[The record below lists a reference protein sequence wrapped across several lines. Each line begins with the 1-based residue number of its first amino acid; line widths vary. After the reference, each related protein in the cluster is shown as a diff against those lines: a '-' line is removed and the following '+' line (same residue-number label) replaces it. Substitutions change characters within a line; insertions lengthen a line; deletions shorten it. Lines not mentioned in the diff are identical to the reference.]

1 MKKLNYLVILTETIN
16 IYKKDFIA
24 FIKMSGLLALI
35 NFMISIISNLLF
47 EFSSP
52 ILSIAIG
59 SINLII
65 MIFLFYTYIK
75 VYCADINYTYN
86 KITLNDMS
94 FKESFWYSKRLAPK
108 FIYASFL
115 LMVLEIVPIFLLIVS
130 YSTLTNQILKWSLT
144 ILFAFVTLFIFV
156 RYYFII
162 YIRVIETDSKHYI
175 TKCVTYLKG
184 NYITYFF
191 ILLTIHL
198 YVGIYIAINNFIL
211 LNTNLNIL
219 QQILVSSVYN
229 VINIFVIP
237 IIIISNVLI
246 YHKLVAK

>member
-1 MKKLNYLVILTETIN
+1 MKKLNYLAILTETIN
-16 IYKKDFIA
+16 IYKKDFFV

-35 NFMISIISNLLF
+35 NFTISVVSNLLF
-47 EFSSP
+47 EFTSS
-52 ILSIAIG
+52 ILTILIG
-59 SINLII
+59 SLNLII
-65 MIFLFYTYIK
+65 IIFLFYNYIK

-86 KITLNDMS
+86 KITLNKMS

-108 FIYASFL
+108 FIYASL
-115 LMVLEIVPIFLLIVS
+115 LLIILEIVPIFLVIVS

-144 ILFAFVTLFIFV
+144 ILFAFITLFVFV

-162 YIRVIETDSKHYI
+162 YIRVIETESKHYI

-191 ILLTIHL
+191 ILITIHL
-198 YVGIYIAINNFIL
+198 YTGIYIAINNFVL
-211 LNTNLNIL
+211 LNIKLNIL
-219 QQILVSSVYN
+219 QQILVSGLYN
-229 VINIFVIP
+229 MINIFIIP